1 MSQNRII
8 NQRQLKA
15 LFDTEEVKISKE
27 GLNFLIDFA
36 EKFLQ
41 DFAQSD
47 WSDFDKVDAEAV
59 SLGWGVWFPTDE
71 DEEETTTTEEGSK
84 EIDLEEYFP
93 EHIVRLLDAFKPL
106 RVDTINWLIKMG
118 TSLDG
123 YISDEAKIVAKN
135 L

>member
-1 MSQNRII
+1 MTATRII

-15 LFDTEEVKISKE
+15 LFTDAEVKISKE
-27 GLNFLIDFA
+27 GLTFLIDFA

-47 WSDFDKVDAEAV
+47 WSDFDKVDAEAI

-71 DEEETTTTEEGSK
+71 DDEDETEEAPTNIELDK
-84 EIDLEEYFP
+84 YFP
-93 EHIVRLLDAFKPL
+93 EHIVRLIEAFQLVRP
-106 RVDTINWLIKMG
+106 DTVNWCIKMG
-118 TSLDG
+118 TSLDN
-123 YISDEAKIVAKN
+123 YISEEGNILAKS